1 MKTDLELLTLAAKA
15 IGLVGEA
22 QDDYYLH
29 HGDKDPICAFGCDD
43 GECWSPLHDDGDAFR
58 LAVKLNICTL
68 LPSRD
73 SSVRQVGAGEVGSTG
88 PAFFET
94 YAPDPVAAMRRAIV
108 RAAAQIG
115 EAMP

>member
-15 IGLVGEA
+15 AGLRIRRHIAGFVHI
-22 QDDYYLH
+22 DS
-29 HGDKDPICAFGCDD
+29 D
-43 GECWSPLHDDGDAFR
+43 GLDAGRWSPLTNDGDAFR

-73 SSVRQVGAGEVGSTG
+73 SVGRRVGAGEVGSTG
-88 PAFFET
+88 PAFFEP
-94 YAPDPVAAMRRAIV
+94 YAPHPFAAMRRAIV